1 MKIISFLSETLYL
14 PEHEVAAFINT
25 APYRY
30 KEYSIP
36 KRSGTGTRQ
45 IAQPSSE
52 LKVLQT
58 LAIEKIKKTFPI
70 HLAAMAYREGLSIKD
85 NASRHVSNKY
95 LLKMDFENFFH
106 SLVPCDLLQH
116 TTKYHPPISEDDKK
130 TLSKLFFWA
139 TKRDRKLKL
148 SIGAPSSPF
157 ISNTLLYDF
166 DEAVSNLCKS
176 SDITYTRYADD
187 LTFTTNK
194 EHILF
199 NIPTLIQHICEN
211 LAYPKLTINKS
222 KTVFSSKKHNRH
234 ITGITITNE
243 ATISLGRQRKRYIRS
258 LIHQHILGKLSLKQT
273 AELKGLLAFSKHIEL
288 TFYKSLIEKYSFHI
302 LLEIQTAQT
311 TSLDLTPPQD

>member
-1 MKIISFLSETLYL
+1 MKIISFLSKTLYL
-14 PEHEVAAFINT
+14 PEHEVTAFINT

-36 KRSGTGTRQ
+36 KRNGTGTRQ

-52 LKVLQT
+52 VKVLQT
-58 LAIEKIKKTFPI
+58 LAIEKIKNNLPI
-70 HLAAMAYREGLSIKD
+70 HSSAMAYREGLSIKD
-85 NASRHVSNKY
+85 NASMHAKNKF

-106 SLVPCDLLQH
+106 SLLPHDLLLH
-116 TTKYHPPISEDDKK
+116 TEKYYSSISEEDKK

-166 DEAVSNLCKS
+166 DEAVSNVCRPL
-176 SDITYTRYADD
+176 DITYTRYADD
-187 LTFTTNK
+187 LTFTTNTNK
-194 EHILF
+194 ILF
-199 NIPTLIQHICEN
+199 EIPDLIQKICET
-211 LAYPKLTINKS
+211 LTYPKLKINKG

-243 ATISLGRQRKRYIRS
+243 ATLSLGRHRKRHIRS
-258 LIHQHILGKLSLKQT
+258 LVHQHMLGKLSSKQIT
-273 AELKGLLAFSKHIEL
+273 ELKGLLAFSKHIEL
-288 TFYKSLIEKYSFHI
+288 TFYKTLVNKYGFKT
-302 LLEIQTAQT
+302 LLDIQATQT
-311 TSLDLTPPQD
+311 KNSDTP